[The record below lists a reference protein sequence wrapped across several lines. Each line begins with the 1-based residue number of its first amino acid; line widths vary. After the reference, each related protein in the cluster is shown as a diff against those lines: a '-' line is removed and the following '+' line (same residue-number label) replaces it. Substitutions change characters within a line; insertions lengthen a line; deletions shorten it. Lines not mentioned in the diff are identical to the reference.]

1 VPVKRPLTLLLGY
14 WTVQRHE
21 GGRIAYK
28 TDVYGFDA
36 GVLAALKAP
45 VRYAG
50 G

>member
-1 VPVKRPLTLLLGY
+1 LTLLLGY

-28 TDVYGFDA
+28 TDVYGSDA
-36 GVLAALKAP
+36 GVLAALNAP